1 MVVIGSEENIANRRR
16 LYSCLFIF
24 YVSHFQYTDVYKCIS
39 QNMHGYLLA
48 FYGYSLVFLQISGM
62 PRICQVDDA
71 FGVAGGSGHFALIQC
86 WCTVTIFYIPS
97 STIVTC
103 KSL

>member
-71 FGVAGGSGHFALIQC
+71 FGVAVVSADTSASCQPNHIAAKQ
-86 WCTVTIFYIPS
+86 IFH
-97 STIVTC
+97 
-103 KSL
+103 